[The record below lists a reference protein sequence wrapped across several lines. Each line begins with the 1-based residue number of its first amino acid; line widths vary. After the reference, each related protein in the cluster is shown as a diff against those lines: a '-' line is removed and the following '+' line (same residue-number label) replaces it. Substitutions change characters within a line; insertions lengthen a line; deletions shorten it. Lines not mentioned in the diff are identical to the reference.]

1 MNFEQIIASRA
12 NKARNLEDL
21 AWLLERFLQ
30 ECEVVEHNG
39 ETQLIFKRARVGQI
53 GGLKIEIYANEHAPP
68 HFHVKSNEIDAV
80 FTISDCKLLKGTVSS
95 KDERLINYW
104 HSGSKSKLV
113 EMWNRM
119 RPANCPVGQI
129 LNSAASISDK

>member
-1 MNFEQIIASRA
+1 VNWADVIARRM
-12 NKARNLEDL
+12 NKARDL
-21 AWLLERFLQ
+21 SDIAWLLERFLQ
-30 ECEVVEHNG
+30 ECEVIEHEG

-68 HFHVKSNEIDAV
+68 HFHVKSNDIDAV
-80 FTISDCKLLKGTVSS
+80 FSISDCRLLKGTVSS
-95 KDERLINYW
+95 KDERLIKYW
-104 HSGSKSKLV
+104 HAGAKSKLV

-129 LNSAASISDK
+129 QSEM